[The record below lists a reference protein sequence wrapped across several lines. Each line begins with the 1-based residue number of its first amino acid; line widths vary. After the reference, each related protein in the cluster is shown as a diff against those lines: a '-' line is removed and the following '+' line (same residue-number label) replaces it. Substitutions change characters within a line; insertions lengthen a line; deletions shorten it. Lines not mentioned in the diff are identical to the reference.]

1 MSATTESARTAVED
15 ALWAVISTDP
25 KPAAELATAA
35 GISQSKTRKLL
46 NMWAADG
53 SISRHTDETNPHAA
67 ARWSIAPTTEPD
79 NDADTSGNGEAP
91 DDAET
96 QSRTS
101 ETDASH
107 LDDSAPSPS
116 NIDEIVDNATTSD
129 EPATATATATAT
141 DDAGPA
147 GQTGE
152 GSPHPDKLAPGA
164 LRGLVEDHLRDH
176 PGQEFTPH
184 QIGKALGGR
193 SSGAVHNA
201 LVRLADSGVAEM
213 TTTRPKKFALAPSSQ
228 S

>member
-1 MSATTESARTAVED
+1 MSTTTESARTAVED

-25 KPAAELATAA
+25 KPATELANDA

-53 SISRHTDETNPHAA
+53 SISRHTDDTNPHSA
-67 ARWSIAPTTEPD
+67 ARWSIAPTEPG
-79 NDADTSGNGEAP
+79 NNADTSDDDETPDATEAESSAP
-91 DDAET
+91 
-96 QSRTS
+96 
-101 ETDASH
+101 ETDTSH
-107 LDDSAPSPS
+107 LDDPTLPPNDTETGDGEAAL
-116 NIDEIVDNATTSD
+116 DT
-129 EPATATATATAT
+129 PATDS
-141 DDAGPA
+141 DDGSGSA
-147 GQTGE
+147 GQPIE

-201 LVRLADSGVAEM
+201 LVRLTDTGVAEM
-213 TTTRPKKFALAPSSQ
+213 TTARPKKFALAPSSQ

>member
-1 MSATTESARTAVED
+1 MSTTTESARTAVED
-15 ALWAVISTDP
+15 ALWTVISADP

-79 NDADTSGNGEAP
+79 TDTSGDGEAP

-96 QSRTS
+96 QPRTP

-107 LDDSAPSPS
+107 LDDSTPPPP

-129 EPATATATATAT
+129 EPATDTDTDTDT

-147 GQTGE
+147 GHTGE

-201 LVRLADSGVAEM
+201 LVRLTDSGVAEM

>member
-1 MSATTESARTAVED
+1 PAT
-15 ALWAVISTDP
+15 STDY
-25 KPAAELATAA
+25 
-35 GISQSKTRKLL
+35 
-46 NMWAADG
+46 
-53 SISRHTDETNPHAA
+53 
-67 ARWSIAPTTEPD
+67 D
-79 NDADTSGNGEAP
+79 NDYSTS
-91 DDAET
+91 
-96 QSRTS
+96 
-101 ETDASH
+101 
-107 LDDSAPSPS
+107 
-116 NIDEIVDNATTSD
+116 
-129 EPATATATATAT
+129 TATATATAT